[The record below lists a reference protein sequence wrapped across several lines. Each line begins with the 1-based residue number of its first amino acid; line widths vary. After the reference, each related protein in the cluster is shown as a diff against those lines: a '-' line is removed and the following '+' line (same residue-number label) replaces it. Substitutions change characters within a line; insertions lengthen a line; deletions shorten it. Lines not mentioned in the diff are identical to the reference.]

1 MALEYLLG
9 GVFIAA
15 IGLVVGFWWYRYPRQ
30 ARVVAVEVGLLL
42 GVLVF
47 IVVLVERLTADGPP
61 WLFAMGTAAYLAVW
75 LGLVMPVFLAPLR
88 ASDQAVPPAG
98 RRRRGAAEGGRGD
111 VRRGATC
118 SLRGTLSGLAG

>member
-15 IGLVVGFWWYRYPRQ
+15 IGSVVGFWWYRYPRQ
-30 ARVVAVEVGLLL
+30 ARVVAVEAGLLL

-47 IVVLVERLTADGPP
+47 TVVLVERLTADGPP

-75 LGLVMPVFLAPLR
+75 LGLVMPVFSR
-88 ASDQAVPPAG
+88 RFERRTKQFRQPAG
-98 RRRRGAAEGGRGD
+98 AVAEQPKEGEQ
-111 VRRGATC
+111 T
-118 SLRGTLSGLAG
+118 